1 MSLQFI
7 SSYSS
12 TLKNW
17 KHPSAHFEAAS
28 KNERKSKSEQAALQN
43 LRKWISSKQYLLI
56 LFAMWN
62 VLCDLLILSEALQKR
77 DITSVLREVL
87 ISRYIGHLEAMEK

>member
-1 MSLQFI
+1 
-7 SSYSS
+7 
-12 TLKNW
+12 
-17 KHPSAHFEAAS
+17 
-28 KNERKSKSEQAALQN
+28 
-43 LRKWISSKQYLLI
+43 
-56 LFAMWN
+56 MWN